1 MTSTYPAAPAVCE
14 IGRLDEVSELARP
27 VAAANERLRHIVE
40 ALKAER
46 ARAVGDL
53 RRAVLNLGHDCPP
66 ERRAELARVLY
77 WRHTDVAVGDVT
89 AAFGFHDQA
98 CLLRAVGPV
107 ASGVPC

>member
-46 ARAVGDL
+46 ARAVGD
-53 RRAVLNLGHDCPP
+53 
-66 ERRAELARVLY
+66 
-77 WRHTDVAVGDVT
+77 VT